1 MVSLSRGM
9 NLGMV
14 TVGIAIVLVVAF
26 FWVGP
31 GAGAIFT
38 SASASALYDQGDVV
52 NIYERVSPA
61 VVEVSST
68 VDSRR
73 RLIGTGTGSGFL
85 IDTEGHIVTNNH
97 VIDGASNV
105 RVKFSNGTGVD
116 AEIVGTYQSGD
127 LALLKVDPS
136 AVSDILPVPLDDSS
150 EVKPGQMAI
159 AIGNPFGLDGSV
171 TVGVVSQVGR
181 SLTNAQGRSINGVI
195 QTDALINPGNSGGPL
210 LDSNGAV
217 IGINTAMQVS
227 PTGRG
232 VGGIGFAIPVDVLTS
247 ILPRL
252 KSEGNIVPP
261 WLGILAR
268 PIDADLME
276 RLELPVDRGVY
287 IVRVLPDSP
296 ADEAGLRGSG
306 RGIGGTEASVSS
318 EGDIITRVDGVEIDS
333 VAGMIAQLKDKKP
346 GDETLLT
353 VVRGDETLEL
363 TVTLG
368 EWPQNNGLRERPRF
382 GQPDSDRWS
391 DRRGFPW
398 GKFRRFFQDR

>member
-1 MVSLSRGM
+1 
-9 NLGMV
+9 MV

-31 GAGAIFT
+31 GAGAVFT

-52 NIYERVSPA
+52 NIYESVSPA

-136 AVSDILPVPLDDSS
+136 AVSDILPVPLGDSS

-232 VGGIGFAIPVDVLTS
+232 VGGIGFAIPVDVLAS

-252 KSEGNIVPP
+252 KAEGNIVPP

-306 RGIGGTEASVSS
+306 RGIGGTEASAPG

-363 TVTLG
+363 TATLG
-368 EWPQNNGLRERPRF
+368 ERPQNNGLRERPRF
-382 GQPDSDRWS
+382 RQPDSDRWS